1 MIAVPI
7 AVYFLALSKLPDDTK
22 NDDGDDDD
30 DDHHFFDNNNFDKYW
45 KARLISFSTWIVI
58 MFLVWT
64 PLRVWKGHVRPVLL
78 SFFIPENEP

>member
-22 NDDGDDDD
+22 NNDDD
-30 DDHHFFDNNNFDKYW
+30 DDHHFFNTNFDKYW

-64 PLRVWKGHVRPVLL
+64 PLRVWKGHVRPVFS
-78 SFFIPENEP
+78 SFLYLKRTL